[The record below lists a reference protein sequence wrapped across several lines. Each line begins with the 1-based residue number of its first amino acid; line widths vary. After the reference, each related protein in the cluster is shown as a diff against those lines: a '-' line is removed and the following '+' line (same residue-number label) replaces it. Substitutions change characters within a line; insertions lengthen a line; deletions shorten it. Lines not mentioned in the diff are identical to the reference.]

1 MFPPTQDQDTE
12 RMLQP
17 TQDNRTLQ
25 CVPHPQDTVMSPLPP
40 SYCNK
45 FSPSL
50 KMLRCVLIPPQ
61 EAVMCP
67 PPPSGCCDTLLR
79 LRTMRCVLLHGQAA
93 AQAGI
98 AKKVDQHPRPQPEDV
113 AHACEEAAHHL
124 PYTVVLPLRQD
135 AVMYSPPPPGCCVT
149 YHTLR
154 HRMMLRLL
162 HKQAKLRKLTQ
173 IIFLHLGK
181 CLQVSPS
188 LPGGNDVCD
197 RQLVTD
203 EQGRIV
209 ISVFL
214 LPHIIG
220 GFSLKFYFPP
230 FHILASLPLLLHHR
244 TSTYL
249 TSRPCSAFP
258 SLPCPWLERE
268 PPQSGRCTHTQA
280 VCVPLP
286 PRPCN
291 VVECESAVSQM
302 WRR

>member
-1 MFPPTQDQDTE
+1 MSPPTQEQDTA
-12 RMLQP
+12 RMSPPHATCPSL
-17 TQDNRTLQ
+17 TQD
-25 CVPHPQDTVMSPLPP
+25 
-40 SYCNK
+40 
-45 FSPSL
+45 
-50 KMLRCVLIPPQ
+50 
-61 EAVMCP
+61 AVMCP
-67 PPPSGCCDTLLR
+67 PPPPPSACCDASSPPSRCCDVSSQPTGCCCVFALR
-79 LRTMRCVLLHGQAA
+79 LRMVRCVLSPTQVAEQAVKV
-93 AQAGI
+93 Q
-98 AKKVDQHPRPQPEDV
+98 KVDLHDPPQPE
-113 AHACEEAAHHL
+113 AEEAPHSHPPHTVQVSPIL
-124 PYTVVLPLRQD
+124 PVDDVF
-135 AVMYSPPPPGCCVT
+135 S
-149 YHTLR
+149 LR
-154 HRMMLRLL
+154 HRMVQCVLSPTQVAE
-162 HKQAKLRKLTQ
+162 QAVMVQ
-173 IIFLHLGK
+173 IVDQHTPPLPEEDDVQAVEEVAHHHPPRTV
-181 CLQVSPS
+181 QVSPS
-188 LPGGNDVCD
+188 LPAGVNVVCD

-258 SLPCPWLERE
+258 SLPYPWLERE